1 MTATPRL
8 FVIVGTPGSG
18 KDLLI
23 RAVND
28 LGTLHAGIVP
38 KHTSR
43 ARRSDDSE
51 EMIFSDHS
59 DYDLAGCDIR
69 YDNYGDEYGIK
80 SVQIWEGL
88 RKGNSQVAVVSDL
101 DAIKELQRIFGEF
114 MVLVYVHS
122 RMDAEEYRREA
133 AKHGDDAGYV
143 ERRVAEYHHAFDIYL
158 RHFLAFNHVLIYSGL
173 PEDLYDQIFRL
184 FRAYERGDL
193 PYTTAKPIASG
204 RIWEVTDEEDV
215 SGKSPEIIGGCRKS

>member
-1 MTATPRL
+1 MTSTPRL

-23 RAVND
+23 RAVNQ

-43 ARRSDDSE
+43 ARRDDDSE
-51 EMIFSDHS
+51 EMICPGHS
-59 DYDLAGCDIR
+59 NHDLDGCDIR
-69 YDNYGDEYGIK
+69 YENYGDEYGIK
-80 SVQIWEGL
+80 SVEIWEGL
-88 RKGNSQVAVVSDL
+88 RKGDSQVAVVSNL
-101 DAIKELQRIFGEF
+101 DAIKELQRIFSEF

-122 RMDAEEYRREA
+122 KMEAEEYQRQA
-133 AKHGDDAGYV
+133 VQYGGDAGYV
-143 ERRVAEYHHAFDIYL
+143 ERRVAEYQHAFDLYL

-193 PYTTAKPIASG
+193 PYTTARPVASG
-204 RIWEVTDEEDV
+204 RIWEIWDEEKV
-215 SGKSPEIIGGCRKS
+215 PGKSPEIIGDRKKA

>member
-1 MTATPRL
+1 MPSTPRL

-43 ARRSDDSE
+43 ARRGDDGE
-51 EMIFSDHS
+51 EMICPGHS
-59 DYDLAGCDIR
+59 NHDLDGCDIR
-69 YDNYGDEYGIK
+69 YENYGDKYGIK
-80 SVQIWEGL
+80 SARIWEGL
-88 RKGNSQVAVVSDL
+88 MKGDFQVAVVSNL
-101 DAIKELQRIFGEF
+101 YAIKDLQRIFGEL

-122 RMDAEEYRREA
+122 EMDAGEYQCEA
-133 AKHGDDAGYV
+133 AKYGGDAGYV
-143 ERRVAEYHHAFDIYL
+143 ERRVAEYQHAFGIYL

-193 PYTTAKPIASG
+193 PYTTARPVASG
-204 RIWEVTDEEDV
+204 RIWDFKDEWDGDEL
-215 SGKSPEIIGGCRKS
+215 PELMGGRGES